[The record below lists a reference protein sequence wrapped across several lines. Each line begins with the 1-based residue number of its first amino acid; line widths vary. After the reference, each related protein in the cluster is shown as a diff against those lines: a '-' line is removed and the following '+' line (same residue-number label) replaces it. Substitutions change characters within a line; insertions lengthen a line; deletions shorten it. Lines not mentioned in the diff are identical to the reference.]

1 MWAIGK
7 ITLLKKLIMIDVR
20 LHSILLKLHIE
31 KVKKKYHANNVIN
44 TSLITDYTTFVNLSQ

>member
-7 ITLLKKLIMIDVR
+7 KKLLKKLRMIDVR

-31 KVKKKYHANNVIN
+31 KVKTKYHAKNVID